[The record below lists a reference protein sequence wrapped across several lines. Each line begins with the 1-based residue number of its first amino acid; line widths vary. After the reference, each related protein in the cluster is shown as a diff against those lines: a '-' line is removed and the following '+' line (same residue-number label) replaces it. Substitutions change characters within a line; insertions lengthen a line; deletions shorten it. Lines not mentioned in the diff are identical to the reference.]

1 MRLIEEWLNFMLAHL
16 ADRAVISIGG
26 EDAAEFLAGLVT
38 CAVPED
44 GASYGALLTPQGK
57 IIADFFLLPR
67 RDGEHGFLVD
77 VLTLVAETLLKR
89 LTMYKL
95 RAKVTV
101 AAAQSH
107 VFAAFGPGASAPAD
121 ATGATDPRYGEM
133 GWRFVASG
141 TLASRCDASLADYDA
156 YRIALAVPQ
165 GGRDFAYGDAF
176 PHEAAMDQLG
186 GVDFQK
192 GCYVGQEVVSRMQHR
207 GTARTRIAS
216 LRFSA
221 TEPAEGA
228 ELKAGGKVIGKVGSV
243 DAKAGRAIGLLRL
256 DRLADA
262 LAAKES
268 LVAGEAVLHAEKPA
282 WARYDFPQRAESQT
296 ESNAR

>member
-1 MRLIEEWLNFMLAHL
+1 MLAHL

-26 EDAAEFLAGLVT
+26 EDAADFLAGLVT

-44 GASYGALLTPQGK
+44 GAGYGALLTPQGK

-67 RDGEHGFLVD
+67 RDGERGFLVD
-77 VLTLVAETLLKR
+77 VSKLVAETLLKR

-101 AAAQSH
+101 ADGAEPGLRG
-107 VFAAFGPGASAPAD
+107 FRPGASAPGGCGGRHRSALWRDGPALSSLRAPSPLD
-121 ATGATDPRYGEM
+121 ATPRSPITT
-133 GWRFVASG
+133 R
-141 TLASRCDASLADYDA
+141 TASRSPFRKAGAISPMATPSRTRPPWISSAASIS
-156 YRIALAVPQ
+156 R
-165 GGRDFAYGDAF
+165 R
-176 PHEAAMDQLG
+176 AAMWG
-186 GVDFQK
+186 RRS
-192 GCYVGQEVVSRMQHR
+192 CRACSIAARPAPASRR
-207 GTARTRIAS
+207 
-216 LRFSA
+216 LRFSESA
-221 TEPAEGA
+221 PAEGA
-228 ELKAGGKVIGKVGSV
+228 ELRAGDKVIGKVGSV

-282 WARYDFPQRAESQT
+282 LGAL
-296 ESNAR
+296 